1 MSATWRFFAA
11 CAVLMMLAGSAL
23 AHGEH
28 GPVDKNIRVDNPI
41 EAVGTPFGRMG
52 SSRDISRT
60 VEINMS
66 ADNRISP
73 PDVFVNKGETIRFVI
88 RNTSGGIHAFML
100 GTTDDINYRLGE
112 VKSGDLSVEDGM
124 SSRRVAAG
132 RSVELIWE
140 FTTEGIFEMACLV
153 PGHADSGSR
162 GRISVRPATPI
173 H

>member
-1 MSATWRFFAA
+1 MSARWRSFAA
-11 CAVLMMLAGSAL
+11 CAVLMMIAGSAL

-60 VEINMS
+60 IEIDMS

-73 PDVFVNKGETIRFVI
+73 PDVVVNKGETIRFVI

-112 VKSGDLSVEDGM
+112 VKSVEDGM

-140 FTTEGIFEMACLV
+140 FTTEGIFEMTCLV
-153 PGHADSGSR
+153 PGHADSGSQ
-162 GRISVRPATPI
+162 GRISVRPATAI